1 MISLISVKEDTY
13 AYYTPE
19 GLGNYTQVLKET
31 ENNIKLYEFGGKGT
45 FDYMNEQLTIINKYT
60 FRNDRN

>member
-1 MISLISVKEDTY
+1 MISLISVKEDIY

-31 ENNIKLYEFGGKGT
+31 EENIRVY
-45 FDYMNEQLTIINKYT
+45 
-60 FRNDRN
+60 